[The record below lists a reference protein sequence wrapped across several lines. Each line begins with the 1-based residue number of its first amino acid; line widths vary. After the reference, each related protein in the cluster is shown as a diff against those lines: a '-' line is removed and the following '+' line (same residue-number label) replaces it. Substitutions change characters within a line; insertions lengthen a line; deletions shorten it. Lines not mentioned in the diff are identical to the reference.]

1 MADPFLRTGPAG
13 LLVTVTVRYFAAA
26 RAAAGVPE
34 ELLTLTG
41 SADLPGSPVG
51 GARSGD
57 ITVAKVLAEAADRH
71 GSGLARVLQRCSY
84 LLDEVAVH
92 GAETVVRDGQ
102 VLDVLPPFAGG

>member
-1 MADPFLRTGPAG
+1 VADPFLRTGPAG

-41 SADLPGSPVG
+41 SADLSGSPIG
-51 GARSGD
+51 GALPE
-57 ITVAKVLAEAADRH
+57 ITVAMVLAEAADRH
-71 GSGLARVLQRCSY
+71 GAGLARVLQRCSY